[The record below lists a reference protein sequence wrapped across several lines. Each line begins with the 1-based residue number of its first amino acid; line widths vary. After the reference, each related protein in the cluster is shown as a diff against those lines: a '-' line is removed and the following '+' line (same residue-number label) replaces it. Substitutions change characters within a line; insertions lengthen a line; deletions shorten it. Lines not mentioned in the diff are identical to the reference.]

1 MEKGQNW
8 LDDCLE
14 TNKIINQMCGYED
27 DYIEKLLKE
36 CEKNLLDTD
45 DDDKV

>member
-1 MEKGQNW
+1 
-8 LDDCLE
+8 
-14 TNKIINQMCGYED
+14 MCGYED

-45 DDDKV
+45 NDDEV